1 MKKFIG
7 KELEK
12 LSTTITVDQFFE
24 LSNAENSLIILQVPL
39 ADYSLTDIA
48 RIVESNSAKIMS
60 LFVLPIAEGTS
71 LLVCIKLNIQDLSM
85 VMMGLER
92 FNYDILYYYMK
103 DGTITDTHKE
113 RLDELLFYLDM

>member
-24 LSNAENSLIILQVPL
+24 LSNAENSLIILQVSL
-39 ADYSLTDIA
+39 ADYTLTDIA
-48 RIVESNSAKIMS
+48 RIVESNNARIMS
-60 LFVLPIAEGTS
+60 LFVLPIAEGIS

-85 VMMGLER
+85 VMMGFER

>member
-1 MKKFIG
+1 MKEFIG

-12 LSTTITVDQFFE
+12 LSTTFTVDQFFE

-39 ADYSLTDIA
+39 ADYTLTDIA
-48 RIVESNSAKIMS
+48 RIVESNNARIMS
-60 LFVLPIAEGTS
+60 LFVLPIASGTS
-71 LLVCIKLNIQDLSM
+71 LLVCVKLNIQDLSM
-85 VMMGLER
+85 VMMGFER